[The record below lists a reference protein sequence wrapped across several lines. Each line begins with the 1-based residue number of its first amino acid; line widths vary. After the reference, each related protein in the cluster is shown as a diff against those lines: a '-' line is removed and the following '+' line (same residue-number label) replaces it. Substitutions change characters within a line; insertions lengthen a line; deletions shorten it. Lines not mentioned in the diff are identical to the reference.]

1 MLRNKLKYAYN
12 FISLTG
18 LVLTMTGA
26 GLIIIF
32 LVIELITG
40 VTNPYTGLLVYFA
53 FPGML
58 AAGLLLI
65 PIGIWRERSRKTVA
79 ERLDLPPYPVLDLNE
94 SHNRH
99 LFIFFI
105 VATVVFLLI
114 IAVSAIKGYEYTES
128 TAFCGK
134 LCHTVMEPEY
144 TAWGNSPHARV
155 RCAECHIGPGAEWFV
170 KTKLSGLRQ
179 VYKVLTHTYPTPIET
194 PVANLRPARDTCE
207 QCHWPQKFY
216 SGRHKVFYHYAS
228 DEKNSPREIS
238 LLLKTGGSPKMPTAK
253 GIHWHIGTE
262 VHYQSR
268 DVKRQEI
275 GRAHV

>member
-18 LVLTMTGA
+18 LVLAVTGA
-26 GLIIIF
+26 GLITVF
-32 LVIELITG
+32 LAMELITG

-58 AAGLLLI
+58 VVGLLLI
-65 PIGIWRERSRKTVA
+65 PIGILRERNRKTVA

-99 LFIFFI
+99 MLVFFI

-114 IAVSAIKGYEYTES
+114 ITVAAIKGYEYTES
-128 TAFCGK
+128 AAFCGK

-144 TAWGNSPHARV
+144 TAWSNSPHARV

-194 PVANLRPARDTCE
+194 PGPKNSTPEDIRLFIISFPMKIIRCVKSVFCSKQAGAPSCPMPKGFTGI
-207 QCHWPQKFY
+207 
-216 SGRHKVFYHYAS
+216 SGR
-228 DEKNSPREIS
+228 RCTIR
-238 LLLKTGGSPKMPTAK
+238 TGM
-253 GIHWHIGTE
+253 
-262 VHYQSR
+262 
-268 DVKRQEI
+268 
-275 GRAHV
+275 